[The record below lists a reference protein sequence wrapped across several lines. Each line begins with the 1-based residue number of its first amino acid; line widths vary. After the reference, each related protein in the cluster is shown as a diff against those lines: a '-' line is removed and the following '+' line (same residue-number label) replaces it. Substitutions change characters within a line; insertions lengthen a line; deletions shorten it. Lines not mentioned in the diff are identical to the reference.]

1 MSAKKLSEYLECGE
15 IVNTHGIKGEVKIS
29 PWCDSPAFLAG
40 IGRYF
45 VNGKEYKVLS
55 TRVQGEMLYARLE
68 GINDINAAMILKGKK
83 LLIKRADAPLED
95 GSYFLSDV
103 LGAEVIDEKL
113 GRIGTLED
121 FLELPGGRVFVIRG
135 DKEHLIPDVPEF
147 VKKVDV
153 DAGIITV
160 AMIDGM

>member
-1 MSAKKLSEYLECGE
+1 MAERKLSEYLECGE

-29 PWCDSPAFLAG
+29 PWCDSPAFLTG

-55 TRVQGEMLYARLE
+55 TRIQGEMLYTRLD
-68 GINDINAAMILKGKK
+68 GIDDINAAMPLKGKK
-83 LLIKRADAPLED
+83 LLIKRSDAPLED
-95 GSYFLSDV
+95 GSYFLSDA

-113 GRIGTLED
+113 GPIGTLAD
-121 FLELPGGRVFVIRG
+121 FLELPGGRVFVVRG
-135 DKEHLIPDVPEF
+135 EKEHLIPDVPEF

-153 DAGIITV
+153 KAGIINV

>member
-40 IGRYF
+40 IGRFF
-45 VNGKEYKVLS
+45 VDGKEYRVLS
-55 TRVQGEMLYARLE
+55 SRVQGQMLYARLE
-68 GINDINAAMILKGKK
+68 GVGDINAAMVLTGKK
-83 LLIKRADAPLED
+83 LLIRRSDAPLEE
-95 GSYFLSDV
+95 GAYFLSDA
-103 LGAEVIDEKL
+103 LGAEVVDERL
-113 GRIGTLED
+113 GSVGTLAD
-121 FLELPGGRVFVIRG
+121 FLELPGGRVFVVRG
-135 DKEHLIPDVPEF
+135 EKEHLIPDVPEF

-153 DAGIITV
+153 EAGVINV

>member
-40 IGRYF
+40 IDRYF

-95 GSYFLSDV
+95 GSYFLSDA

-121 FLELPGGRVFVIRG
+121 FLELPGGRVFVVRG

>member
-1 MSAKKLSEYLECGE
+1 MSAKKLSDYLECGE

-83 LLIKRADAPLED
+83 LFIKRADAPLED
-95 GSYFLSDV
+95 GSYFLSDA

>member
-1 MSAKKLSEYLECGE
+1 MSAKRLSEYLECGE

-40 IGRYF
+40 ISRYY

-55 TRVQGEMLYARLE
+55 TRVSGEVLYARLE
-68 GINDINAAMILKGKK
+68 GIDDINAAMVLKGKK
-83 LLIKRADAPLED
+83 LLIKRADAPLEE
-95 GSYFLSDV
+95 GSYFLCDA

-113 GRIGTLED
+113 GPIGTLAD
-121 FLELPGGRVFVIRG
+121 FLELPAGRVFVVRG
-135 DKEHLIPDVPEF
+135 EKEHLIPDVPEF
-147 VKKVDV
+147 VRRVDV
-153 DAGIITV
+153 EAGVINV

>member
-95 GSYFLSDV
+95 GSYFLSDA

-121 FLELPGGRVFVIRG
+121 FLELPGGRVFVVRG

-153 DAGIITV
+153 DAGIISV

>member
-1 MSAKKLSEYLECGE
+1 MSANNLSEYLECGE

-45 VNGKEYKVLS
+45 VNGKEYKVIS
-55 TRVQGEMLYARLE
+55 TRIQGEMLYARLE
-68 GINDINAAMILKGKK
+68 GINDINAAMVLKGKK
-83 LLIKRADAPLED
+83 LLIRRADAPLEE
-95 GSYFLSDV
+95 GAYFLSDA
-103 LGAEVIDEKL
+103 LGAEVIDENL
-113 GRIGTLED
+113 GRIGTLSD
-121 FLELPGGRVFVIRG
+121 FLELPAGRVFVVRG
-135 DKEHLIPDVPEF
+135 EKEHLIPDVPEF

-153 DAGIITV
+153 EAGVITV

>member
-83 LLIKRADAPLED
+83 LFIKRADAPLED
-95 GSYFLSDV
+95 GSYFLSDA

-121 FLELPGGRVFVIRG
+121 FLELPGGLVFVVRG

-147 VKKVDV
+147 VRKVDV